1 MEWQRCKEG
10 EPSGILCT
18 DDRSSMSH
26 PVYKELASINC
37 TIKSMKRNVLVEKL
51 KFLDLSAAGSYT
63 VLSRRLRNHYK
74 KKKLTEAGIPLKS
87 EILPYYVIVD
97 FEATCEEVNT
107 ANYPHEIIEFPAVL
121 VDIERKEII
130 SHFQAFCRPTINP
143 NLSEFCTELTGIT
156 QEQVDSADEFPAV
169 LKRFELWLKE
179 NGLGVKHNYAIVTDG
194 PWDMG
199 RFLYGQCKISEIE
212 YPRFA
217 QKWVNIRKIF
227 HNFYDTKQVCLKLML
242 EYLDMTFEGRPHCG
256 LDDARNI
263 ARILLQLAADGAP
276 LLPNE
281 KIHKPKLQVDYSN
294 NQSVRNN
301 KSMRMQPISKVVAP
315 IPRP

>member
-1 MEWQRCKEG
+1 MEWQNYQEG
-10 EPSGILCT
+10 ETSGIFAGNEHPPM
-18 DDRSSMSH
+18 RH
-26 PVYKELASINC
+26 PVYKELAVINC
-37 TIKSMKRNVLVEKL
+37 SIKMMRRNVLVETL
-51 KFLDLSAAGSYT
+51 KCFDLSVAGNYT
-63 VLSRRLRNHYK
+63 VLSKRLRHYYK
-74 KKKLTEAGIPLKS
+74 RKKLTEAGIPLKV

-107 ANYPHEIIEFPAVL
+107 PNYPHEIIEFPAVL
-121 VDIERKEII
+121 VSTERKEII

-143 NLSEFCTELTGIT
+143 VLSDFCTELTGIS
-156 QEQVDSADEFPAV
+156 QEQVDSADEFPTV
-169 LKRFELWLKE
+169 LKNFEAWLKE
-179 NGLGVKHNYAIVTDG
+179 NLGATHNYAIVTDG

-212 YPRFA
+212 YPHFA
-217 QKWVNIRKIF
+217 HKWVNIRKIF

-256 LDDARNI
+256 LDDAKNI

-281 KIHKPKLQVDYSN
+281 RIHKPKLQMDFSGN
-294 NQSVRNN
+294 HSLRNQRQI
-301 KSMRMQPISKVVAP
+301 RMQPISKVVTP
-315 IPRP
+315 IPRS